1 MSEKITTDLLDYRVI
16 EPNNLATDSKLII
29 LLHGYGASM
38 NDIVPVA
45 TYLAN
50 KGHLCIC
57 PNGPIELEFFD
68 GGHAWGELV
77 GNGVNLSLES
87 INKLKRFIS
96 EIVPKHNTQN
106 LRVIL
111 AGFSQGG
118 MISCYVGITTP
129 NLVDGIVILSSPFIK
144 ELNNVDFGKVNLET
158 PIFLSHGINDLVV
171 SITDAR
177 QMKEALIKRGYKIDY
192 KEYQLEHSI
201 DQSVV
206 DDVLNWLNV
215 KFN

>member
-1 MSEKITTDLLDYRVI
+1 MAEKNTTDLLDYRVI
-16 EPNNLATDSKLII
+16 EPNDLTTDSKLII

-45 TYLAN
+45 SYLAN

-68 GGHAWGELV
+68 GGYAWGELV
-77 GNGVNLSLES
+77 ESGVNLSLES
-87 INKLKRFIS
+87 IDKLKRFIF
-96 EIVPKHNTQN
+96 EIVPKYNTQN

-118 MISCYVGITTP
+118 MISCYAGITIP

-144 ELNNVDFGKVNLET
+144 ELNNVDFGKVNLDI

-177 QMKEALIKRGYKIDY
+177 QMKEKLLKRGYKIDY
-192 KEYQLEHSI
+192 KEYPLEHSI
-201 DQSVV
+201 NQSVV
-206 DDVLNWLNV
+206 DDVLNWLKI

>member
-1 MSEKITTDLLDYRVI
+1 MAEKNTTDLLDYRVI
-16 EPNNLATDSKLII
+16 EPNDLTTDSKLII

-45 TYLAN
+45 SYLAN

-68 GGHAWGELV
+68 GGYAWGELV
-77 GNGVNLSLES
+77 ESGVNLSLES
-87 INKLKRFIS
+87 IDKLKRFIF
-96 EIVPKHNTQN
+96 EIVPKYNTQN

-118 MISCYVGITTP
+118 MISCYAGITIP

-144 ELNNVDFGKVNLET
+144 ELNNVDFGKVNLDI

-177 QMKEALIKRGYKIDY
+177 QMKEELLNRGYKIDY
-192 KEYQLEHSI
+192 KEYPLEHSI
-201 DQSVV
+201 NQSVV
-206 DDVLNWLNV
+206 DDVLNWLEI